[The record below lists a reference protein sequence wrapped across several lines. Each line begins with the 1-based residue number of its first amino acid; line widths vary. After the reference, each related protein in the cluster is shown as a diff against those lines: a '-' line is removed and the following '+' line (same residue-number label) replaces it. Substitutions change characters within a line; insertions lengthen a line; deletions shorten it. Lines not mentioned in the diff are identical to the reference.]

1 MVYLVKT
8 PDMKTYCLLGLSTF
22 LFLSAC
28 KTEPKKTEVASE
40 PEKTVPE
47 RIADAHGF
55 ENWAAVKE
63 ITFTFNVDRDSMHFE
78 RSWEWQPK
86 TNMVTAISGADTLTY
101 NRANMDSIALKTNS
115 GFINDRYWLMAPFN
129 LMWDADNYT
138 FEHTT
143 TATAPIS
150 EEPMQKLT
158 IVYANEGGYTPG
170 DAYDLYFKDDYIIR
184 EWAYRKSNQDE
195 PNLVSTWEDY
205 TDMEGLKLAQQHNRP
220 DEEMSLYFTGLSVKK
235 E

>member
-1 MVYLVKT
+1 
-8 PDMKTYCLLGLSTF
+8 MKTYCLIGLSILLVF
-22 LFLSAC
+22 SAC
-28 KTEPKKTEVASE
+28 KTEPKKVEETTETD
-40 PEKTVPE
+40 KTIPE
-47 RIADAHGF
+47 RIAQAHGF
-55 ENWAAVKE
+55 ENWSGVKK

-78 RSWEWQPK
+78 RSWEWKPK

-129 LMWDADNYT
+129 LMWDAGNYT

-150 EEPMQKLT
+150 AETMQKLT

-170 DAYDLYFKDDYIIR
+170 DAYDFYFKDDYIIR
-184 EWAYRKSNQDE
+184 EWAYRKSNQEE

-205 TDMEGLKLAQQHNRP
+205 VNMEGLQLAQQHDRP
-220 DEEMSLYFTGLSVKK
+220 DGGMNLYFTGLSVQKD
-235 E
+235 

>member
-1 MVYLVKT
+1 MKTKYLVA
-8 PDMKTYCLLGLSTF
+8 
-22 LFLSAC
+22 LFAILFFAAC
-28 KTEPKKTEVASE
+28 KTEPKKSEETAETIE

-47 RIADAHGF
+47 RIAEAHGF
-55 ENWAAVKE
+55 DHWKDVKE

-78 RSWEWQPK
+78 RKWDWKPK
-86 TNMVTAISGADTLTY
+86 ANMVTAISGADTLTY
-101 NRANMDSIALKTNS
+101 DRADMDSLALKTNS

-129 LMWDADNYT
+129 LMWDANNYT
-138 FEHTT
+138 YEHTAE
-143 TATAPIS
+143 ATAPIS

-170 DAYDLYFKDDYIIR
+170 DAYDFYFKDDYIIR
-184 EWAYRKSNQDE
+184 EWAYRKSNQEE

-205 TDMEGLKLAQQHNRP
+205 VNLEGLQLAKQHNRP
-220 DEEMSLYFTGLSVKK
+220 DGSMSLYFTGLSVSN